1 MKQIAEKN
9 GGAAAG
15 TSNPTYE
22 EMDTGKGTCP
32 SAIQDTMSRETC
44 QRGDEPVTKDASYE
58 VTLVRAPDL
67 SQSEIARRISQ
78 AYEIILNAGRTR
90 IAAQAALDGG
100 AIDPARSQDAKAVAC
115 NVSGGTK

>member
-1 MKQIAEKN
+1 MKIFETK
-9 GGAAAG
+9 
-15 TSNPTYE
+15 
-22 EMDTGKGTCP
+22 KGTA
-32 SAIQDTMSRETC
+32 AITDSPPAKEMGPVKATLSPASQDTMLSEPC
-44 QRGDEPVTKDASYE
+44 QRGDEPVKKDAPYE